1 MGLDFGKK
9 FIINTLYDYGIIDL
23 RDQTLKAIDE
33 VKNELKKI
41 ETQIGNIDK
50 KLDVQNAEGY
60 INNVIDSEEDV
71 KLLNNYFEGLKTII
85 KDEENIQ
92 NDGDIENINIAEKDR
107 LDLFNGIERDNN
119 KEVIAERVMVYARNI
134 VKPNPA
140 DDTAQ
145 GNIFHYYDLT
155 LGKHNKWTYQ
165 EYINKRA
172 FINELATN
180 LLIGTTVAKLDLYYK
195 IKQAPDVMKQAYLKK
210 GAALDK
216 LVKEANGVFQ
226 TELIRLDKIEQK
238 RQNEHIETYLPTGKE
253 YKNRLATLT
262 FDLNCKDGNQ
272 ALIVANDGL
281 YLGEEKP
288 EYVYNPNQNFVKTI
302 NEDFKAYK
310 NAYEGEDYTINDYLK
325 DAGFYAYND
334 ELFDK
339 AAGLYYGNL
348 YHDRCDYLDHDTVIS
363 ATYFDQDGNYQRKNI
378 YRVNVFHDWMGNPS
392 ECRIDN
398 LDNNYYF
405 CFVENNAKG
414 QEQLVGNY
422 ETNYFHNTWEFKL
435 IKKVFYHVDACCQ
448 YVRIPALTN
457 GQF

>member
-1 MGLDFGKK
+1 MGLEFGKK

-33 VKNELKKI
+33 IKNELKVINTKI
-41 ETQIGNIDK
+41 DNIDK
-50 KLDVQNAEGY
+50 KMDIQNAEKYVNDVIECEQYVDKLKPFFNQLGD
-60 INNVIDSEEDV
+60 IIKTEEDIKTDADAEKADQQRKKLFNGLNNTITDGLIATNVIDFA
-71 KLLNNYFEGLKTII
+71 KAIKT
-85 KDEENIQ
+85 
-92 NDGDIENINIAEKDR
+92 
-107 LDLFNGIERDNN
+107 
-119 KEVIAERVMVYARNI
+119 
-134 VKPNPA
+134 PNPA
-140 DDTAQ
+140 DDTAE
-145 GNIFHYYDLT
+145 GNLFHYYDLT

-165 EYINKRA
+165 EYTNKRA
-172 FINELATN
+172 FINELAAN
-180 LLIGTTVAKLDLYYK
+180 LLIGTTIAKIDLYYK
-195 IKQAPDVMKQAYLKK
+195 EQQADEIMKGVYEDYAKDLNAAVKK
-210 GAALDK
+210 
-216 LVKEANGVFQ
+216 ANEIFQ
-226 TELIRLDKIEQK
+226 TELIRLDKIEQR
-238 RQNEHIETYLPTGKE
+238 RQDEHIETYLPTGKE

-272 ALIVANDGL
+272 AFIVANDGL
-281 YLGEEKP
+281 YMGEDKP

-325 DAGFYAYND
+325 DAGFYAYKD

-363 ATYFDQDGNYQRKNI
+363 ATYFDQNGDYQRKNI

-422 ETNYFHNTWEFKL
+422 ETNYFNNTWEFKL

-448 YVRIPALTN
+448 YARIPALTN